1 MKLQELFSKYKN
13 RKALLLAV
21 TWLTVLAYLIIYFL
35 CSHSFLDLWPFIH
48 SDESWLAF
56 LSRDMAV
63 SGDFGVTESF
73 FDAKARVPHA
83 LRLLFHALQ
92 ALFIR
97 LFGFEIASV
106 RLLSLLAGCLC
117 LMLIFHIGRVLSGK
131 VAGFLLMVL
140 VSLDPSFLYASH
152 FARQEILI
160 ALPLLLCL
168 FIFLRAAKEEASLTR
183 RDICLMAALTGISV
197 GIHPNSFLM
206 AAMCGCVLLFFLLAK
221 KIKWS
226 SLLLYTGLTGLIA
239 GIFVAVSF
247 SFTSTFLPD
256 YFRQGADEYQLSSS
270 PSGRFAE
277 FLYYIQ
283 STLNRE
289 SGTYYLPDLR
299 LEFALFAAAF
309 SFLLLALLV
318 LGKSSEEPVSLW
330 RRQAGILI
338 TALFGLTAG
347 MLIIGRFNQ
356 TSVLF
361 YVLLGWLFVVLFLKL
376 FEGRVPL
383 FAMALI
389 SAFLLWNGYKEIS
402 PWLTGPTYKDFLAQL
417 SLYVPA
423 DSVTLGNLNTAF
435 YFDPGV
441 FRDYRNLPYLNGEEA
456 LAAYIEDNKI
466 QYVLY
471 TDELDYIYENR
482 PTYNVIYG
490 NSTFIKDLKSYL
502 KTNCTLVGSF
512 ENARYA
518 SRILPILGNPDYGTV
533 TVYRVLP

>member
-1 MKLQELFSKYKN
+1 MKLQELFLKYKN
-13 RKALLLAV
+13 RKALLLAA
-21 TWLTVLAYLIIYFL
+21 TWFTVLAYLILYFL
-35 CSHSFLDLWPFIH
+35 FSHSFLDLWPFVH

-56 LSRDMAV
+56 LSRDM
-63 SGDFGVTESF
+63 SFNGDFGITESF

-83 LRLLFHALQ
+83 LRILFHALQ

-97 LFGFEIASV
+97 LFGFEITSV
-106 RLLSLLAGCLC
+106 RLISLLAGCLC
-117 LMLIFHIGRVLSGK
+117 LILIYHIGRELADST
-131 VAGFLLMVL
+131 AGFLLMVL

-152 FARQEILI
+152 LARQEILI

-168 FIFLRAAKEEASLTR
+168 LLFLRAAKDASTLNGR
-183 RDICLMAALTGISV
+183 IVCLMAAVTGVSM
-197 GIHPNSFLM
+197 GIHPNSFLI
-206 AAMCGCVLLFFLLAK
+206 AAMCGCILILFLLMK
-221 KIKWS
+221 KIKWT

-239 GIFVAVSF
+239 GIFVAISF
-247 SFTSTFLPD
+247 SFTPTFLPD

-270 PSGRFAE
+270 ASGRFSE

-309 SFLLLALLV
+309 GFLLLALLV
-318 LGKSSEEPVSLW
+318 LGKSGEAPVALW
-330 RRQAGILI
+330 RRQTGILMA
-338 TALFGLTAG
+338 ALFGLTAG

-361 YVLLGWLFVVLFLKL
+361 YVLPGWLFVVLFLKL
-376 FEGRVPL
+376 FEGKAPL

-402 PWLTGPTYKDFLAQL
+402 PWLTGPTYEDFLTQL

-435 YFDPGV
+435 HFDPGV
-441 FRDYRNLPYLNGEEA
+441 FRDYRNLPYLDGEEA

>member
-1 MKLQELFSKYKN
+1 MKLQELFLKYKN

-21 TWLTVLAYLIIYFL
+21 TWLTVLAYLILYFL
-35 CSHSFLDLWPFIH
+35 CSHSFLDLWPFVH

-63 SGDFGVTESF
+63 NGDFGVTESF

-239 GIFVAVSF
+239 GIFVALSF

-330 RRQAGILI
+330 RRQTGILI

-383 FAMALI
+383 LAMALI

-423 DSVTLGNLNTAF
+423 DSVTLSNLNTAF
-435 YFDPGV
+435 YFDPGM

-466 QYVLY
+466 QYILY

-533 TVYRVLP
+533 TIYRVLP

>member
-35 CSHSFLDLWPFIH
+35 CSHSFLDLWPFVH

-63 SGDFGVTESF
+63 NGDFGVTESF

-168 FIFLRAAKEEASLTR
+168 FIFLRAAKEEASLSR

-206 AAMCGCVLLFFLLAK
+206 AAMCGCVLLFFLLTK

-239 GIFVAVSF
+239 GIFVALSF

-270 PSGRFAE
+270 PSGRFSE

>member
-1 MKLQELFSKYKN
+1 MKYKN
-13 RKALLLAV
+13 RKTLLLAA
-21 TWLTVLAYLIIYFL
+21 TWLTVLAYLILYFL
-35 CSHSFLDLWPFIH
+35 CSHSFLDLWPFVH

-63 SGDFGVTESF
+63 NGDFGVTESF

-183 RDICLMAALTGISV
+183 RDICLMATLTGISV
-197 GIHPNSFLM
+197 GIHPNSFLV

-226 SLLLYTGLTGLIA
+226 SLLLYTSLTGLIA

-283 STLNRE
+283 STLNQE

-318 LGKSSEEPVSLW
+318 LGKSNEEPVILW

-347 MLIIGRFNQ
+347 MLMIGRFNQ

-383 FAMALI
+383 LAMALI

-423 DSVTLGNLNTAF
+423 DSVTLSNLNTAF
-435 YFDPGV
+435 YFDPGM

-466 QYVLY
+466 QYILY

-533 TVYRVLP
+533 TIYRVLP

>member
-1 MKLQELFSKYKN
+1 MKPHDLILKYKH
-13 RKALLLAV
+13 RKALLLAAP
-21 TWLTVLAYLIIYFL
+21 WLPVLAYLALYFL
-35 CSHSFLDLWPFIH
+35 ISRSFLEVWPLVH

-63 SGDFGVTESF
+63 NGDFGITESF

-97 LFGFEIASV
+97 LFGFEITSV
-106 RLLSLLAGCLC
+106 RLLSLLTACLC
-117 LMLIFHIGRVLSGK
+117 LILIYQIGRELSGK
-131 VAGFLLMVL
+131 MAGFLLMVL
-140 VSLDPSFLYASH
+140 VSLDLSFLYASH

-168 FIFLRAAKEEASLTR
+168 LTFLRAAKEESSLTR
-183 RDICLMAALTGISV
+183 RDICLSAAVTGISV
-197 GIHPNSFLM
+197 GIHPNSFLI
-206 AAMCGCVLLFFLLAK
+206 AAMCGCVLLYFLLMK
-221 KIKWS
+221 KIKWP

-247 SFTSTFLPD
+247 SFTPTFVPD
-256 YFRQGADEYQLSSS
+256 YFRQGADEYQLNSSA
-270 PSGRFAE
+270 SGRFSE

-299 LEFALFAAAF
+299 LEFGVFAA
-309 SFLLLALLV
+309 SVGFLLLALLV
-318 LGKSSEEPVSLW
+318 LWKSEETPVRLW
-330 RRQAGILI
+330 RRQTGVLMA
-338 TALFGLTAG
+338 ALVGLAAG

-361 YVLLGWLFVVLFLKL
+361 FVLLGWLFVVLFLKL
-376 FEGRVPL
+376 FEGRAPL
-383 FAMALI
+383 FAMAFVTV
-389 SAFLLWNGYKEIS
+389 FLLWNGYKEIS
-402 PWLTGPTYKDFLAQL
+402 PWLTGPTYEDFLTQL
-417 SLYVPA
+417 SSYVPS
-423 DSVTLGNLNTAF
+423 DSVTIGNLNTAF

-441 FRDYRNLPYLNGEEA
+441 FRDYRNLPYLEGEEA
-456 LAAYIEDNKI
+456 LAAYMEENKI

-490 NSTFIKDLKSYL
+490 NSAFIRDLKSYL
-502 KTNCTLVGSF
+502 ETNCTLVGSF

-518 SRILPILGNPDYGTV
+518 SRILPILGDTDYGTV
-533 TVYRVLP
+533 TIYRVLP